1 MSTKE
6 TRLHRAKVSASS
18 AGEFF
23 RISFLWFLTIAP
35 FCFVFLMDL
44 QQGQA
49 IGNYLQAVGLVVV
62 SLLPGVFICLYLCIY
77 EYSPDFLSVTAYFGV
92 GVLTV
97 PVTSVVSRNA
107 VGYVGGTAGFLVPF
121 LFYLLPASIEE
132 IGKSLSAYSAGPT
145 IDNQEYSPRYLVVGA
160 LVGLG
165 FVAGENLLFA
175 VQTAPPLSEV
185 VGFGIGRGITV
196 PVHVA
201 LSGIAGSY
209 IGRRKADS
217 GLFTVLS
224 GIVLISGLH
233 TLYNVIVIEFSPAGI
248 LLSETGFV
256 SKLGVSAVFL
266 ITLAS
271 LGYVFYREL
280 RCTTK

>member
-145 IDNQEYSPRYLVVGA
+145 IDNQEYSTRYLVVGD
-160 LVGLG
+160 
-165 FVAGENLLFA
+165 LLFA

-217 GLFTVLS
+217 GLFTVLT